1 MTEYDQIADAL
12 DELERITSDTGAAIE
27 AGDTVALDGLPE
39 FADSVCRKIVDL
51 PDNGGK
57 FFAGRMSTIVEA
69 LNLLQQKVDARH
81 QDLSSQL
88 ASLEAGQGAD
98 DHNRST

>member
-1 MTEYDQIADAL
+1 MTDYDQIADAL
-12 DELERITSDTGAAIE
+12 GELERITSEIRAAIE
-27 AGDTVALDGLPE
+27 AGDTVTLDGLPE
-39 FADSVCRKIVDL
+39 FADSVCGKIVDL

-69 LNLLQQKVDARH
+69 LNLLQQMVAARH

-88 ASLEAGQGAD
+88 ASLESSPGAD
-98 DHNRST
+98 DHTRST